1 MVNGQTDEASVS
13 EKKEETSNRIKQ
25 VKAILSVAPVRKPGE
40 RNLPLEKKFSNGDGL
55 DLGGTADLSSLNVI
69 DSDILWIIERVFRQE
84 NTSCVQLIL
93 RDNYLTAHGVKLLV
107 DELLR
112 APTKLRSL
120 ILSNNAAIG
129 DIGIE
134 HCARL
139 IQASRS
145 LTLLGLHYTG
155 MTDRSVRI
163 LADVLCRE
171 APDFPPAR
179 LEKLYISFNQSI
191 TDDSFDALVQILE
204 GHKKLKTLGL
214 QRCNLSDDICQQLKQ
229 VAIKNKKKLSLSEE
243 VI

>member
-1 MVNGQTDEASVS
+1 MVNGQSGAAPVPP
-13 EKKEETSNRIKQ
+13 KKEETSNRFRL

-40 RNLPLEKKFSNGDGL
+40 RNWPLEKKFSNGDGL
-55 DLGGTADLSSLNVI
+55 DLGGTADLSSLKVI
-69 DSDILWIIERVFRQE
+69 DSDIPWIIERIFRQE
-84 NTSCVQLIL
+84 DKNCVQLIL

-120 ILSNNAAIG
+120 ILSNNAGIG
-129 DIGIE
+129 DVGIQ

-155 MTDRSVRI
+155 MTDRSVRT

-171 APDFPPAR
+171 ASESPPAR

-191 TDDSFDALVQILE
+191 TDNSFDALVQILE

-214 QRCNLSDDICQQLKQ
+214 QRCNLSDDTCQQLKQ
-229 VAIKNKKKLSLSEE
+229 VAIKNKKKLNLSDE